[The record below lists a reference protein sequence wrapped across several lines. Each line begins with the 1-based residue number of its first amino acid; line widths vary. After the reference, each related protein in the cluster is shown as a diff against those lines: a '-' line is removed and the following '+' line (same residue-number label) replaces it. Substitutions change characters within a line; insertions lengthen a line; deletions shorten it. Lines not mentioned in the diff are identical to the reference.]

1 MNDNTR
7 ARRTEDQL
15 VHRISSFLPK
25 VDLAFQWL
33 GGVGKMSI
41 TTMCTLLGCDTLIFD
56 SCNNLSIHTRTACV
70 CLN

>member
-41 TTMCTLLGCDTLIFD
+41 TTDVHLAWLRYSYIRLL
-56 SCNNLSIHTRTACV
+56 
-70 CLN
+70 